1 METDTTDKPNTPA
14 SGLHEPTCSRY
25 SDTPE
30 TDAVAYVAI
39 HGKGSLI
46 DVVDLDFAEELERSR
61 DEARQLCRDL
71 WDLVVTR
78 SLTCDTEMNPKI
90 MESLPH
96 WIHAENAEVWDGDLK
111 TPPRQ

>member
-1 METDTTDKPNTPA
+1 MSNDTPTTPT
-14 SGLHEPTCSRY
+14 SGLHEPTCFRH

-39 HGKGSLI
+39 HGIGSLI

-71 WDLVVTR
+71 WGLVVTL
-78 SLTCDTEMNPKI
+78 SCGTEMNAKI

-96 WIHAENAEVWDGDLK
+96 WIQTENATAPATADNNQ
-111 TPPRQ
+111 PINNQ